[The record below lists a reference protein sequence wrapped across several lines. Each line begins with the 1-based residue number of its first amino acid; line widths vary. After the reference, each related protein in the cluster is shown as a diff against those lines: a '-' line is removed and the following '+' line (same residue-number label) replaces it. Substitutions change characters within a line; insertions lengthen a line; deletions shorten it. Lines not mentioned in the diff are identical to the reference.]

1 MPRTKKA
8 TELSLDQT
16 PPSSLAV
23 QKNKGMGADHSPG
36 PAEKQGSKGDMI
48 KTEKENK
55 HNTRIPQVQ
64 RPEQR
69 NGCFDKVISEGTQED
84 KGTSGSGTSPRK
96 FHGRN

>member
-36 PAEKQGSKGDMI
+36 PAEKQDSRGDMI
-48 KTEKENK
+48 KTEKEK
-55 HNTRIPQVQ
+55 QTQHRDSPSSETRTKEWVL
-64 RPEQR
+64 
-69 NGCFDKVISEGTQED
+69 
-84 KGTSGSGTSPRK
+84 
-96 FHGRN
+96 